1 MQILKTSLGLLE
13 MYVDSCIFN
22 CYLQYFILFY
32 RYVDFIN
39 VMAYDYSGPWSDKTG
54 FMAPLYSR
62 SSDIRFDQTLSQVDN
77 FNTVYLFIYFTS
89 NGCIVKICF
98 YVYIIQQIILK
109 IDQLLKSNIHED
121 CMIPK
126 VEEEYTPLY
135 LEYILVLSFKTKI

>member
-1 MQILKTSLGLLE
+1 MLI
-13 MYVDSCIFN
+13 SCIFN

-39 VMAYDYSGPWSDKTG
+39 VMAYDYSGSWSDKTG

-77 FNTVYLFIYFTS
+77 FNTISFFFFFFTS

-98 YVYIIQQIILK
+98 YVYMIQRKILIFFFKICIIIIKHPRGLH
-109 IDQLLKSNIHED
+109 DTKSRRRI
-121 CMIPK
+121 
-126 VEEEYTPLY
+126 YTIVSRIY
-135 LEYILVLSFKTKI
+135 FSFLSFKTKI